1 MKRLNR
7 AERRRLQKKGIT
19 AKELKVI
26 EDSSALKGIDF
37 AVKGM
42 IASFVIVLH
51 DKWGWDN
58 VRIKRLLEQVDDV
71 FDSINKNYVSI
82 EDLQK
87 TILDEIGIDVK

>member
-1 MKRLNR
+1 MNR

-26 EDSSALKGIDF
+26 EDNSALKAIDF

-51 DKWGWDN
+51 DKWGWGN
-58 VRIKRLLEQVDDV
+58 VRIKRLLKQVDDV

-87 TILDEIGIDVK
+87 AILDEIGIDVK